1 MEDEIKKIIFRTIM
15 VFAVFFFVVGC
26 ASTKNDGMKTA
37 EKQTVI
43 VDWSNRSLDAKAKP
57 EWLKKLVL
65 GNSDI
70 FKNEFGVDNSYI
82 VKYGIASGKTRDLAL
97 AASRVN
103 YNAMRAEELRT
114 KVVSEAAS
122 TLNNEGMT
130 DAMASAAM
138 VAKVDLSGHELVTQF
153 WQEVE
158 TLNPETSV
166 KTKEFI
172 CYSVYKITKENWF
185 ETLKNYMK
193 SVLPALPDAESKKV
207 MAEKVS
213 SLYETTTKEVE
224 KTESETLDEINAKL
238 AAIETSTKTPVAPA
252 PSSNDIE
259 WLDILETA
267 CNIIF

>member
-1 MEDEIKKIIFRTIM
+1 MRKIVFVLVSIFLI
-15 VFAVFFFVVGC
+15 ASC
-26 ASTKNDGMKTA
+26 ASNKDVGMKTNVKNT
-37 EKQTVI
+37 EI
-43 VDWSNRSLDAKAKP
+43 VDWADRTLDGPAKP

-65 GNSDI
+65 GNSDV
-70 FKNEFGVDNSYI
+70 FKTDFGIDKSYVI
-82 VKYGIASGKTRDLAL
+82 KYSVASGKTRDLAK

-114 KVVSEAAS
+114 RVVSEAAA
-122 TLNNEGMT
+122 TLNDEGMT
-130 DAMASAAM
+130 DATANAAM
-138 VAKVDLSGHELVTQF
+138 IAKVDLSGHELVTQF